1 MPRFRAIL
9 VEDEPSAAQ
18 FTTDALAAAGF
29 DVVVY
34 ADALSAQEH
43 VDSTADLIDLLVL
56 DRRLPFRPGESPS
69 DKVGDDLLT
78 AMLLKHPDLAA
89 IVFSGHTGFEHLQ
102 FATTERGVVSLGK
115 DAFVFDRV
123 RLFEKGQSLEFDEYV
138 AKVHSALS
146 ALQDI
151 QIIGIDPAELT
162 AHNRRLLRRVAF
174 EFGGSSIDARPLTG
188 GLTDSPVWLCSIES
202 HHGSMARVVAK
213 RQIKT
218 REPGGFQNLCPAQ
231 ITAGVVDTIRGFC
244 GGFYVTIQQLVG
256 SNPVPLLE
264 LIVTDEAA
272 AVEATT
278 SLRESLGQMSMGQR
292 ANVSIEE
299 IAAPFASW
307 STVTERGARFGV
319 NVPPGSRIA
328 ATRSAPRH
336 GDLHPGNVLV
346 ADGHPVIIDFDSQT
360 TGSQL
365 VDVLALQ
372 LGPLFHPDSP
382 LFGAAWPT
390 IDQCELFGSEAFLE
404 GCPAPDYFALLADWS
419 DHSPTSAREHS
430 ALVLAYAVRQL
441 KYPDVLANDLTRSRA
456 IALARWA
463 ANRLDSD

>member
-9 VEDEPSAAQ
+9 VEDEPSAAR
-18 FTTDALAAAGF
+18 FTTDALEAAGY

-56 DRRLPFRPGESPS
+56 DRRLPFRPGEAPS
-69 DKVGDDLLT
+69 DEVGDDLLT
-78 AMLLKHPDLAA
+78 AMLAKHPDVAA
-89 IVFSGHTGFEHLQ
+89 IVFSGHTGFDHLQ
-102 FATTERGVVSLGK
+102 FATTERGVVSLGN
-115 DAFVFDRV
+115 DTYVFDRV
-123 RLFEKGQSLEFDEYV
+123 RLFEKGQSIEFDEYV
-138 AKVHSALS
+138 GRIHRALS

-151 QIIGIDPAELT
+151 QITGIDASELS

-174 EFGGSSIDARPLTG
+174 EFGGSSIDARSLTG
-188 GLTDSPVWLCSIES
+188 GLTDSPVWLCSIENQY
-202 HHGSMARVVAK
+202 GSTARVVAK

-218 REPGGFQNLCPAQ
+218 REPGGFQTLCPAH
-231 ITAGVVDTIRGFC
+231 ITAGVVGTIRGFC

-256 SNPVPLLE
+256 SNPTPLLR
-264 LIVTDEAA
+264 LIETDESM
-272 AVEATT
+272 AVAATT
-278 SLRESLGQMSMGQR
+278 VLRENLGQMSIGQR
-292 ANVSIEE
+292 VNVSIDE
-299 IAAPFASW
+299 IVAPLASW
-307 STVTERGARFGV
+307 PTMVERGASFGV
-319 NVPPGSRIA
+319 EVPPGSRIA

-360 TGSQL
+360 SGSQL
-365 VDVLALQ
+365 IDVLALQ

-390 IDQCELFGSEAFLE
+390 VAQCEEFGTDAFLDQ
-404 GCPAPDYFALLADWS
+404 CPAPDYFALLADWS
-419 DHSPTSAREHS
+419 RESRTSVREHS

-441 KYPDVLANDLTRSRA
+441 KYSDVLGNDLTRSRA
-456 IALARWA
+456 VTLARWA
-463 ANRLDSD
+463 ADRLDAD

>member
-1 MPRFRAIL
+1 MPSFRAIL
-9 VEDEPSAAQ
+9 VEDEPSAAR
-18 FTTDALAAAGF
+18 FTTDALTTAGF

-34 ADALSAQEH
+34 TDALSAQEH

-56 DRRLPFRPGESPS
+56 DRRLPLRAGEAPS
-69 DKVGDDLLT
+69 DTVGDDLLT
-78 AMLLKHPDLAA
+78 AMLLKHPDLVA

-102 FATTERGVVSLGK
+102 FATTERGVVSLGTE
-115 DAFVFDRV
+115 AFVFDRV

-138 AKVHSALS
+138 MKVHTALS

-151 QIIGIDPAELT
+151 QITGIDPAELT

-174 EFGGSSIDARPLTG
+174 EFGGSSIDARALAG
-188 GLTDSPVWLCSIES
+188 GLTESPVWLCSIES
-202 HHGSMARVVAK
+202 QHGSTARVVVK

-231 ITAGVVDTIRGFC
+231 ITAGVVGTIRGFC

-256 SNPVPLLE
+256 SNPAPLLG
-264 LIVTDEAA
+264 LINTDQAT

-278 SLRESLGQMSMGQR
+278 ALREFLGQMSIGQR
-292 ANVSIEE
+292 VNVSIEE
-299 IAAPFASW
+299 IAMPFGSW
-307 STVTERGARFGV
+307 ATLTERGAHFGV
-319 NVPPGSRIA
+319 DVPPGSRIA

-346 ADGHPVIIDFDSQT
+346 AEGRPVIIDFDSQT

-365 VDVLALQ
+365 IDVLALQ

-390 IDQCELFGSEAFLE
+390 IDQCDLFGSGAFLDD
-404 GCPAPDYFALLADWS
+404 CPSPDYFALLADWS
-419 DHSPTSAREHS
+419 AQSRTSAREHS
-430 ALVLAYAVRQL
+430 ALVLAYALRQL

-463 ANRLDSD
+463 ANRLDAE

>member
-9 VEDEPSAAQ
+9 VEDEPTAAQ
-18 FTTDALAAAGF
+18 FTTDALEAAGF

-56 DRRLPFRPGESPS
+56 DRRLPFRPGEAPS
-69 DKVGDDLLT
+69 DEVGDDLLT

-102 FATTERGVVSLGK
+102 FATTERGIVSLGN

-138 AKVHSALS
+138 GRVHHALS

-151 QIIGIDPAELT
+151 QITGVDPAELT

-174 EFGGSSIDARPLTG
+174 EFGGSSIDAHTLSG
-188 GLTDSPVWLCSIES
+188 GLTGSPVWLCTVES
-202 HHGSMARVVAK
+202 DHGSIARVVAK

-231 ITAGVVDTIRGFC
+231 ITAGVVDTIKGFC

-256 SNPVPLLE
+256 SSPTPLLD
-264 LIVTDEAA
+264 LIDTDEATAVA
-272 AVEATT
+272 AIGI
-278 SLRESLGQMSMGQR
+278 LRDSLGQMSSGQR

-299 IAAPFASW
+299 IAAPFAPW
-307 STVTERGARFGV
+307 STVVERGVRFGIH
-319 NVPPGSRIA
+319 VPPGSRIA

-360 TGSQL
+360 SGSAL
-365 VDVLALQ
+365 VDVLALH

-390 IDQCELFGSEAFLE
+390 IDQCGQFATDAFLDD
-404 GCPAPDYFALLADWS
+404 CPAPDYFAFLADWS
-419 DHSPTSAREHS
+419 NQSFSSAREYS

-441 KYPDVLANDLTRSRA
+441 KYPDVLRDDLTRSRA
-456 IALARWA
+456 IALANWA
-463 ANRLDSD
+463 AARLDSD

>member
-18 FTTDALAAAGF
+18 FTTDALEAAGF

-34 ADALSAQEH
+34 SDALSAQEH

-56 DRRLPFRPGESPS
+56 DRRLPFRSGEAPS

-89 IVFSGHTGFEHLQ
+89 VVFSGHTGFEHLQ
-102 FATTERGVVSLGK
+102 FATTERGVVSLGN

-123 RLFEKGQSLEFDEYV
+123 RLFEKGQSLEFDAYV
-138 AKVHSALS
+138 GRVHSALS

-151 QIIGIDPAELT
+151 QITGIEPSELT

-174 EFGGSSIDARPLTG
+174 EFGGSSIDARPLAG

-218 REPGGFQNLCPAQ
+218 REPGGFQDLCPAQ
-231 ITAGVVDTIRGFC
+231 ITAGVVGTIRGFC

-264 LIVTDEAA
+264 LIVTDEEA
-272 AVEATT
+272 AVAATT
-278 SLRESLGQMSMGQR
+278 VLRDSLGQMSIGQR
-292 ANVSIEE
+292 VNVSVEE
-299 IAAPFASW
+299 IGAPFAPW
-307 STVTERGARFGV
+307 STVVERGASFGIK
-319 NVPPGSRIA
+319 VPPGSRIA
-328 ATRSAPRH
+328 ATSSAPRH

-360 TGSQL
+360 SGSQL
-365 VDVLALQ
+365 IDVLTLQ

-382 LFGAAWPT
+382 LFGAEWPT
-390 IDQCELFGSEAFLE
+390 IDQCEQFGTDAFLDD
-404 GCPAPDYFALLADWS
+404 CPAPDYFALLADWS
-419 DHSPTSAREHS
+419 DQSCTSVRELS

-441 KYPDVLANDLTRSRA
+441 KYADILGNDLTRSRA
-456 IALARWA
+456 VAIARWA
-463 ANRLDSD
+463 AARLDSD